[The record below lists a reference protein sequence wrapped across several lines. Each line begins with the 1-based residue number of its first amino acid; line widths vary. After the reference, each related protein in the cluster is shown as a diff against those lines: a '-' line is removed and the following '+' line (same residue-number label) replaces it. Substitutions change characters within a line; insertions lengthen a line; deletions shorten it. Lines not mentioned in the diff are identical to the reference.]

1 MVDLIPIKKLYK
13 YESLQRVDTDQG
25 RRYIYGEE
33 KLPSVT
39 TILSGTKDKAGL
51 DAWAARVGPENAER
65 IKNEAATVGTHMHNV
80 IERMIAYRDLPR
92 PTNWLMCKGYEMGY
106 RLINTYF
113 QNLDEVW
120 GSEVSLYYPG
130 KYAGTTDLVGVYRGK
145 PAIVDFKQSVKQKK
159 AQWIEDYFH
168 QLAAYA
174 LAHDIVHETS
184 IEFGAVLVAVQD
196 GTTQE
201 FTTTGSEF
209 KRYKEEWMERV
220 EAYWSGGPPTLN
232 VESNGNSD

>member
-1 MVDLIPIKKLYK
+1 MVDLIPVKKLYK
-13 YESLQRVDTDQG
+13 YESLQRIDTEQG
-25 RRYIYGEE
+25 RRYVYGDE

-51 DAWAARVGPENAER
+51 DAWAERVGQENAER

-92 PTNWLMCKGYEMGY
+92 PTSWLMCKGYEMGY

-113 QNLDEVW
+113 QNLSEIW

-130 KYAGTTDLVGVYRGK
+130 KYAGTTDLVGVYRDR
-145 PAIVDFKQSVKQKK
+145 PAIVDFKQSVKPKR

-174 LAHDIVHETS
+174 LAHDIVHGTS
-184 IEFGAVLVAVQD
+184 IEFGAVLISVQD

-209 KRYKEEWMERV
+209 QRYKAAWMERV
-220 EAYWSGGPPTLN
+220 EAYWAGGAPTLN
-232 VESNGNSD
+232 VVSNGNSD